1 MTTIVWEKPKLQYGY
16 IIKFQAI
23 GFFSNQDNNK
33 CNNFSLQNTKSSG
46 VQNTCQ
52 HVTVIQ
58 ICSVVD
64 RARVSTRDGF
74 KLVATIC
81 NPSCQHFTRVQYL
94 AAPPHIHLLHLPILT
109 SFFQGWQPRQPFSS
123 QLAPF
128 PNEKRSN
135 NNGIYKYILVTD
147 HQISLLDATE
157 RIQRLVQ

>member
-1 MTTIVWEKPKLQYGY
+1 M
-16 IIKFQAI
+16 
-23 GFFSNQDNNK
+23 
-33 CNNFSLQNTKSSG
+33 
-46 VQNTCQ
+46 QNTCQ

-58 ICSVVD
+58 IGGAHVVVKCLCSVVD

-81 NPSCQHFTRVQYL
+81 NPVSILHEYNTCSTTYSSSSLANSDFTL
-94 AAPPHIHLLHLPILT
+94 PGMAEAAA
-109 SFFQGWQPRQPFSS
+109 FSS

-147 HQISLLDATE
+147 HQISLLVATE